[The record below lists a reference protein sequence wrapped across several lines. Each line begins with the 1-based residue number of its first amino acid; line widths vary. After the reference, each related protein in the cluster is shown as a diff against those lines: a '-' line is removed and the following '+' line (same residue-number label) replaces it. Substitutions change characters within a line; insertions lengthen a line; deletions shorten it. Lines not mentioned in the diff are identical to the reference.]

1 MFPNYH
7 LPFTC
12 LPQTSHSIIIMMI
25 DGGGGG
31 MMDDDVDLCRT
42 LPHYQRAL
50 QK

>member
-12 LPQTSHSIIIMMI
+12 LPQTSHSIIIMMM
-25 DGGGGG
+25 GVVGG

-42 LPHYQRAL
+42 LPHYQRDL